1 MNEAV
6 GPLATT
12 GVIEAERLA
21 SVVRPELP
29 SWIFDDPV
37 VPAVTVPVEGMEAI
51 VKFPVTMTLSI
62 VECTMLPLVAVIVTG
77 EVPGSVKV
85 GVLIVRVEGLVAPN
99 PSVC

>member
-1 MNEAV
+1 MEFVVEIVSVELLVPPAVRATVAGVNEAV

-62 VECTMLPLVAVIVTG
+62 VECTMLPLVAVIVT
-77 EVPGSVKV
+77 E
-85 GVLIVRVEGLVAPN
+85 
-99 PSVC
+99 

>member
-1 MNEAV
+1 VEFVVEIVSVELLVPPAVRATVAGMNEAV

-62 VECTMLPLVAVIVTG
+62 VECTMLPLVAVIVT
-77 EVPGSVKV
+77 E
-85 GVLIVRVEGLVAPN
+85 
-99 PSVC
+99 